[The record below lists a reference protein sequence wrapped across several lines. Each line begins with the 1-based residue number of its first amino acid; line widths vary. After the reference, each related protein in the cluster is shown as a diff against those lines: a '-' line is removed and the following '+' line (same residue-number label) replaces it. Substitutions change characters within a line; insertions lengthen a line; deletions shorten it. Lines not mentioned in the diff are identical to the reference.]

1 MNTRT
6 WPADQRWM
14 TAIVIAIAVLAIGVR
29 LFQLGTPNFWYDEA
43 ASLSYARDLS
53 RFDVHPP
60 TYYVTLAA
68 VLPFSTSEFALRL
81 SSMIAGLAAV
91 AVVYYIGRD
100 LFPGT
105 IQLIATLL
113 AALSPMLV
121 WHAQEARMYSQALA
135 FSLLTVY
142 FYLRIRREQHSG
154 NWIGYI
160 ISALLAI
167 YTHLYSAFIPFI
179 LTLHMLLFHRHLL
192 RGWIVAHIIIALG
205 YLPWVVVLI
214 NYPPKQI
221 GTGRPFSIFNIFY
234 TYYAFTTGYSLGP
247 SVNELRGLDLAVIR
261 PYLLLIAP
269 ISILVGILTVFGA
282 VQEWRKDRNRA
293 VLLLLWAFAPV
304 VIAAIIPLFRAS
316 MTFNA
321 RYVIAAL
328 PALVFLIAVGI
339 AALPRLPRIAAL
351 GVLVFYSGLS
361 LYNHYFDQ
369 RYAKEDVRAAA
380 EFIQTAAEPEDTIL
394 VITVGQVFDWYFDGD
409 NRQVSTLSS
418 QPLEVLIDEATQDSD
433 IVWVVESRPWQTD
446 PRGRVLQDFEANYQL
461 LAEQSFTG
469 VKVYQYCIQDCPVS

>member
-1 MNTRT
+1 MNIK
-6 WPADQRWM
+6 AGLMSQRGL
-14 TAIVIAIAVLAIGVR
+14 IVIGIALLALGVR

-43 ASLSYARDLS
+43 ASLFYARDLS

-60 TYYVTLAA
+60 TYYITLTAL
-68 VLPFSTSEFALRL
+68 LPFSTSEFVLRL
-81 SSMIAGLAAV
+81 SSMLASLAAV
-91 AVVYYIGRD
+91 AVVYLIGRD

-105 IQLIATLL
+105 PQLIATLL
-113 AALSPMLV
+113 VALSPMLV

-135 FSLLTVY
+135 FSLLTVF
-142 FYLRIRREQHSG
+142 FYLRIRRQAQIG
-154 NWIGYI
+154 GWIGYI

-167 YTHLYSAFIPFI
+167 YTHLYSAFIPLI
-179 LTLHMLLFHRHLL
+179 LTLHLLLFHRRLL
-192 RGWIVAHIIIALG
+192 RGWIIAHVIIALG
-205 YLPWVVVLI
+205 YLPWVIVLI

-247 SVNELRGLDLAVIR
+247 SVNELRGLDLSVVQ

-269 ISILVGILTVFGA
+269 IGLLVGLLTVLGA
-282 VQEWRKDRNRA
+282 VQQWRKDRNIA
-293 VLLLLWAFAPV
+293 ALLLLWAFVPV
-304 VIAAIIPLFRAS
+304 IVAAVIPLFRAS

-328 PALVFLIAVGI
+328 PALVFLIAVGTT
-339 AALPRLPRIAAL
+339 ALSPLARIAAL
-351 GVLVFYSGLS
+351 AILVFYSGLS

-380 EFIQTAAEPEDTIL
+380 EYIESEAEPEDVIL
-394 VITVGQVFDWYFDGD
+394 IITVGQVFDWYFDKD
-409 NRQVSTLSS
+409 NRQVSTLSNE
-418 QPLEVLIDEATQDSD
+418 PLETLVDAAVQDAN

-446 PRGRVLQDFEANYQL
+446 PRGIILQDFEANYQL
-461 LAEQSFTG
+461 LEEKRFTG
-469 VKVYQYCIQDCPVS
+469 VTVYRYCIRDCTTS

>member
-1 MNTRT
+1 MTTNSTSSN
-6 WPADQRWM
+6 QR
-14 TAIVIAIAVLAIGVR
+14 ALLAVVVAIAVVAIGVR

-60 TYYVTLAA
+60 TYYVTLTAL
-68 VLPFSTSEFALRL
+68 LPFSTSEFVLRL
-81 SSMIAGLAAV
+81 SSTIAGLVAVAAV
-91 AVVYYIGRD
+91 YFIGKD

-105 IQLIATLL
+105 TQLIAALL
-113 AALSPMLV
+113 VALSPMLV

-135 FSLLTVY
+135 FSLLTVF
-142 FYLRIRREQHSG
+142 FYLRIRRQGQTG

-160 ISALLAI
+160 ICALLAI

-179 LTLHMLLFHRHLL
+179 LTLHMLLFHRSLL
-192 RGWIVAHIIIALG
+192 RGWIIAHVIIALG
-205 YLPWVVVLI
+205 YLPWVIVLI

-221 GTGRPFSIFNIFY
+221 GTGRPFSVFNIFY

-269 ISILVGILTVFGA
+269 IGIVVGLLTVLGM
-282 VQEWRKDRNRA
+282 VKQWRKDRNLA
-293 VLLLLWAFAPV
+293 VLLILWAFAPV
-304 VIAAIIPLFRAS
+304 IIAAVIPLLRPS

-328 PALVFLIAVGI
+328 PALIFIIAIGVS
-339 AALPRLPRIAAL
+339 ALPRLPRIAAL
-351 GVLVFYSGLS
+351 VVLVFYSGLS

-380 EFIQTAAEPEDTIL
+380 DYIETAAKPEDTLLI
-394 VITVGQVFDWYFDGD
+394 ITVGQVFDWYFDGS

-418 QPLEVLIDEATQDSD
+418 QPLDMLIDEATQDSS

-446 PRGRVLQDFEANYQL
+446 PRGVVLQDFETNYRL
-461 LAEQSFTG
+461 LDEKSFTG
-469 VKVYQYCIQDCPVS
+469 VTVYRYCIQDCPVS